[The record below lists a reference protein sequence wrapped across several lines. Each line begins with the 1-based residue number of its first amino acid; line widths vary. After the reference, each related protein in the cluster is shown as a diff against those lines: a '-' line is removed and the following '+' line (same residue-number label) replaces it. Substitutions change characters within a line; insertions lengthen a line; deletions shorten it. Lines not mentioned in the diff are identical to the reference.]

1 MIMCSANDTS
11 GENIG
16 GSEPEPGVPVASV
29 SDEAQ
34 ADTNTGCKAPARDP
48 HDLTPYLAFGDLH
61 LRFHQVHRRNRGGR
75 RCPRRHRRRRE
86 PPLASPAAAP
96 KSSRNLASVPNIRP
110 PAAT

>member
-48 HDLTPYLAFGDLH
+48 HDLTPYLALVISTYGSTKSIA
-61 LRFHQVHRRNRGGR
+61 VT
-75 RCPRRHRRRRE
+75 
-86 PPLASPAAAP
+86 AVAAAV
-96 KSSRNLASVPNIRP
+96 LAVIAVVVNRR
-110 PAAT
+110 